1 MRQGDLIT
9 CPFCRDTFVKFDV
22 ESLPNNPYAL
32 HMLKFKEK
40 KEEPP
45 LLPKPVEIVT
55 TPLAVSWCVT
65 CGSAEKPGCAPSGHS
80 SVNMT
85 ADIIRNLE
93 ALLKLKEELMKMKDV
108 GTNQLTMAIEERQKV
123 HEQLALVMKAIQ
135 SSENEIKKLQDE
147 NSFHIAQMVSVL
159 ERNKLKTDVDSQDG
173 QKKELYFSELMSL
186 VEGST
191 ADDTADT
198 LKQKMTQLVEQ
209 YEQKFNEAT
218 ALVSEYELRNKMK
231 ISVHL
236 FDENDRPIP
245 MCSWLEKGFRYQPIT
260 PALKVPQNHQDSVL
274 LSHVIFS
281 ALKRQKIPLK
291 CVEQPTN
298 ASTSSTSIPLP
309 PYVSA
314 STSKFVLGISSL
326 FILRLFQSGCPK
338 GEIHIRPTLTFHPA
352 FLQKLGE
359 FCFKSQKKFGGNI
372 DKALAEVC
380 VALPMVHPQ
389 PQFQSAVPNIPQ
401 SNSIQKASK
410 IGEVGIIFSKNTVS
424 EWSFILPLKEFLNPK
439 QAVHVKS
446 ESNNQLFGR
455 VVNLQMI
462 ESVIQLSKSKK
473 TDRACYTLTLESQ

>member
-1 MRQGDLIT
+1 
-9 CPFCRDTFVKFDV
+9 
-22 ESLPNNPYAL
+22 
-32 HMLKFKEK
+32 
-40 KEEPP
+40 
-45 LLPKPVEIVT
+45 
-55 TPLAVSWCVT
+55 
-65 CGSAEKPGCAPSGHS
+65 
-80 SVNMT
+80 MT

-93 ALLKLKEELMKMKDV
+93 ALLKLKEELIKMKDV
-108 GTNQLTMAIEERQKV
+108 GTNHLTMAIEERQKV

-159 ERNKLKTDVDSQDG
+159 ERNKLKTDVDSQDD

-198 LKQKMTQLVEQ
+198 LKQKMTQLVEE

-218 ALVSEYELRNKMK
+218 ALVSEYELCNKMK

-245 MCSWLEKGFRYQPIT
+245 TCSWLEKGFRYQPIT

-291 CVEQPTN
+291 CVQQPTN
-298 ASTSSTSIPLP
+298 ASTSSTTIPLP

-314 STSKFVLGISSL
+314 STSNKFVLSSDSSSTSI

-338 GEIHIRPTLTFHPA
+338 GEIHIRPTLSFHFSHFTFA

-372 DKALAEVC
+372 DKVITRIRL
-380 VALPMVHPQ
+380 VH
-389 PQFQSAVPNIPQ
+389 
-401 SNSIQKASK
+401 
-410 IGEVGIIFSKNTVS
+410 T
-424 EWSFILPLKEFLNPK
+424 
-439 QAVHVKS
+439 
-446 ESNNQLFGR
+446 
-455 VVNLQMI
+455 
-462 ESVIQLSKSKK
+462 
-473 TDRACYTLTLESQ
+473 